1 MLNAIK
7 NSLLDSQV
15 YLEPVSHKPLD
26 EPPNSLDDEFE
37 DIEVKPVVSKPISRP
52 VTTKKPTTTTK
63 KPTTTTKKPTTTTTK
78 PTTSIVMDEV
88 ETYKVVCYY
97 TNWAWYRY
105 VNKLISRD

>member
-15 YLEPVSHKPLD
+15 YLEPVTHKPLD
-26 EPPNSLDDEFE
+26 EPPNSLDDDFE

-52 VTTKKPTTTTK
+52 VATKKPT
-63 KPTTTTKKPTTTTTK
+63 TTTTKKPTTTTTK

-105 VNKLISRD
+105 VNKLISHY